1 MRMFCEK
8 CGAQINNEQI
18 CPQCGT
24 PINQQRTTGQPT
36 QYQTYK
42 TYETYSSQQPV
53 QSVPTQVNPTPILVW
68 CIVGAALSWTG
79 IIGLIFSI
87 IGLKKANTYIKQYGE
102 ISQQVKIGKILSIIG
117 IVGSSI
123 MTIFWIIWIT
133 VMIIVGITIASLPA
147 NGNYYYRYTIK

>member
-1 MRMFCEK
+1 MFCEK

-68 CIVGAALSWTG
+68 C
-79 IIGLIFSI
+79 
-87 IGLKKANTYIKQYGE
+87 NGE

-133 VMIIVGITIASLPA
+133 VMIIAGVAVASLPA

>member
-1 MRMFCEK
+1 MFCEK

-24 PINQQRTTGQPT
+24 PVNRQRTTGQPT
-36 QYQTYK
+36 QYK
-42 TYETYSSQQPV
+42 VYETYSSQQPV

-87 IGLKKANTYIKQYGE
+87 IGLKKANAYIREYGA

-123 MTIFWIIWIT
+123 MTIFWLIWIIA
-133 VMIIVGITIASLPA
+133 MIIAGVAVASLPA
-147 NGNYYYRYTIK
+147 NGNYYYRYTIN